1 MDTTRSAAR
10 ATAHLAQGSGLLRQT
25 RTYPERLAAPREAIF
40 PLLCPT
46 RELDWIP
53 GWDCE
58 LLHTDTGYA
67 EEGLVFRSR
76 DAAGERVWYCDIYE
90 PAGRIAYVNFL
101 PDLLTR
107 LVVTLDE
114 AADGETLV
122 VFSFTF
128 LALTDAGNT
137 VIRHLPAGESDP
149 HGRLPG
155 LIRTYLAG

>member
-10 ATAHLAQGSGLLRQT
+10 ATAYQAEGSGLLRET
-25 RTYPERLAAPREAIF
+25 RTYRERLATPREAIF

-76 DAAGERVWYCDIYE
+76 DDSGERVWYCDTYE
-90 PAGRIAYVNFL
+90 PAVRIAYVNFL

-107 LVVTLDE
+107 LIVTLDE
-114 AADGETLV
+114 EADGETLV
-122 VFSFTF
+122 IFSYTF

-137 VIRHLPAGESDP
+137 IIRHLPTAGSDP
-149 HGRLPG
+149 HGHLPG